1 MPDLYHSDEKKTT
14 GSAGKGCL
22 GSIILVPFSL
32 FPLAALCSYDWRAVS
47 RLCIPSEVSSNLIG
61 PLGDAFAYWGYL
73 IFGFAIWLFPMLC
86 MIVGLRYAQ
95 GRSLMR
101 GRRSFFLIVF
111 LVCVSCLLQVAQ
123 HHAPW
128 VVDLLEKVNT
138 ANAGGLAGFFIME
151 NLLSR
156 LLSDFGASVIV
167 IAVAVI
173 SLGLVFGLGN
183 IKTFLL
189 NVFKWGFGERTEKAD
204 VPKNASVE
212 EDAVDVPQK
221 EAEDDLFT
229 SDALKAVAAVRKAAR
244 RQNKI
249 EKEQMARHFNDEP
262 SEATEGDFVPQ
273 EVFSPPPPP
282 PVRRS
287 PPPPR
292 VKPQPAAPVPV
303 APTRD
308 KTVTE
313 SDDSAALPHSYELP
327 PVSLLDPLK
336 KTVVNNDEEIAKT
349 GENLINTL
357 KLFKIDARILY
368 TIQGPVVT
376 KYAIE
381 MPPGMNYS
389 VIGSLSKNIMG
400 ALRARSLR
408 IESPIP
414 GENAIGI
421 EVPNSKPVGVKF
433 REVIESPAWTDSKSE
448 IPLLFGKDSEG
459 NDLVADLA
467 TMPHLLVAGATGMGK
482 SVCLNSLICGMLMSR
497 TPEQLKLIL
506 VDPKMV
512 EFTPYESIPHLL
524 VPIITDNKKVE
535 QFLKWAVYEMEKR
548 LKMFAKVKVKNI
560 YEFIHRKKITQTD
573 MFGNDTADNSDI
585 PATIPYIVMI
595 IDELADLM
603 ATSAKEVAPY
613 IQRLA
618 QKARAAGI
626 HLILATQRPD
636 TKVITG
642 TIKANI
648 PGRVAFKT
656 ATSVD
661 SRTILDATGA
671 ENLIG
676 KGDMF
681 FRRSNNELIRGQG
694 SWISN
699 DEIFRV
705 TEYLSTKYKTQF
717 DSTLT
722 NNLARIKES
731 SVEDPFAEPSEED
744 DSSSKLSAQERR
756 EEQRSAEETEDFKKA
771 LEAIVSSNI
780 KRVSTSSLQR
790 TFRWGYNH
798 SSRIVTLLENRGV
811 ISELRGM
818 GARTVLMEPE
828 EIKTLL
834 EELSSGE
841 GESATEEEAY
851 GQEEFD
857 MGETSSEENT
867 MSEREEQI

>member
-1 MPDLYHSDEKKTT
+1 
-14 GSAGKGCL
+14 
-22 GSIILVPFSL
+22 
-32 FPLAALCSYDWRAVS
+32 
-47 RLCIPSEVSSNLIG
+47 
-61 PLGDAFAYWGYL
+61 
-73 IFGFAIWLFPMLC
+73 
-86 MIVGLRYAQ
+86 
-95 GRSLMR
+95 
-101 GRRSFFLIVF
+101 
-111 LVCVSCLLQVAQ
+111 
-123 HHAPW
+123 
-128 VVDLLEKVNT
+128 
-138 ANAGGLAGFFIME
+138 
-151 NLLSR
+151 
-156 LLSDFGASVIV
+156 
-167 IAVAVI
+167 
-173 SLGLVFGLGN
+173 
-183 IKTFLL
+183 
-189 NVFKWGFGERTEKAD
+189 
-204 VPKNASVE
+204 
-212 EDAVDVPQK
+212 
-221 EAEDDLFT
+221 
-229 SDALKAVAAVRKAAR
+229 
-244 RQNKI
+244 
-249 EKEQMARHFNDEP
+249 
-262 SEATEGDFVPQ
+262 
-273 EVFSPPPPP
+273 
-282 PVRRS
+282 
-287 PPPPR
+287 
-292 VKPQPAAPVPV
+292 
-303 APTRD
+303 
-308 KTVTE
+308 
-313 SDDSAALPHSYELP
+313 
-327 PVSLLDPLK
+327 
-336 KTVVNNDEEIAKT
+336 
-349 GENLINTL
+349 
-357 KLFKIDARILY
+357 
-368 TIQGPVVT
+368 
-376 KYAIE
+376 
-381 MPPGMNYS
+381 
-389 VIGSLSKNIMG
+389 
-400 ALRARSLR
+400 
-408 IESPIP
+408 
-414 GENAIGI
+414 
-421 EVPNSKPVGVKF
+421 
-433 REVIESPAWTDSKSE
+433 
-448 IPLLFGKDSEG
+448 
-459 NDLVADLA
+459 
-467 TMPHLLVAGATGMGK
+467 
-482 SVCLNSLICGMLMSR
+482 MLMSR